1 MKVKVIFDATKA
13 NDEYIAKVYSM
24 ILEQASSVSKQRA
37 DMFTKMMSHKTIKNL
52 FGKEIAIYTTSIEKI
67 MNGIGQKVITDF
79 DRKVNPVFKTFLA
92 NSLKHLIR
100 SSMKQMMLNITKH

>member
-1 MKVKVIFDATKA
+1 MKVKVIFDASKA
-13 NDEYIAKVYSM
+13 NDEYIAKIYSM

-52 FGKEIAIYTTSIEKI
+52 FGKEIAIYAISIEKI

-79 DRKVNPVFKTFLA
+79 DGKVNPLFKTFLINRFETL
-92 NSLKHLIR
+92 NSFV
-100 SSMKQMMLNITKH
+100 NETDDV